1 MFEIKE
7 KIKDTDKFILKN
19 FDLDSNQSQE
29 TIISMVSIIKI
40 NLYLDIF
47 CIKKKSLK
55 ANFKKKFF
63 KEL

>member
-29 TIISMVSIIKI
+29 TIISMVSLNKFIFGYILHQEEIFRSKFQKKI
-40 NLYLDIF
+40 F
-47 CIKKKSLK
+47 
-55 ANFKKKFF
+55 
-63 KEL
+63 